1 MNAVQFSLFKSRY
14 DKEFLE
20 LSYQHKILI
29 SVNNLKCG
37 LNSILS
43 WFIHHSI
50 WNPWKPWKPWSS
62 VWNPWNPWNSVWNN
76 PCGFHDYSIPF
87 HMYSIVKVSILPYFI
102 HHSIWNPW
110 NPPNM
115 ETTRECSVLQSLW
128 WSIVFEGSVHRIAE
142 SCRTKLNQTVV
153 QSIFQLQLPS
163 LGLIWLPVAKFQ
175 KKKKP
180 LKNWF

>member
-1 MNAVQFSLFKSRY
+1 MNAVQFSLFTSRY

-29 SVNNLKCG
+29 SVNNLRCG

-50 WNPWKPWKPWSS
+50 CNPWKPWKPWSS
-62 VWNPWNPWNSVWNN
+62 VWNPWNSVWNN

-102 HHSIWNPW
+102 HHSIWKPW

-128 WSIVFEGSVHRIAE
+128 WSIVFEGSVHRTAE
-142 SCRTKLNQTVV
+142 SCRTKLN
-153 QSIFQLQLPS
+153 
-163 LGLIWLPVAKFQ
+163 PVYFSAAVAQFGANLVASCQ
-175 KKKKP
+175 VSKKKKP
-180 LKNWF
+180 LKNRF